1 MWPRLFSSSIELRW
15 LLRVFP
21 ITILLRIIACKVQY
35 FPSIF
40 LYFNQYQ
47 VKLFID
53 RLCMFPELND
63 LLHKQQ
69 NFSIFMTD
77 VKVTFHLK
85 MCVNWKQTV
94 IQGVSVK
101 VTFSPSM
108 SQGLNLIK
116 YWWSM
121 TLFLP
126 RHGRFCYLT
135 ETFM

>member
-1 MWPRLFSSSIELRW
+1 MISLNLSLRLYIQPKIKTNNKITILKC
-15 LLRVFP
+15 RVFP
-21 ITILLRIIACKVQY
+21 IIILLRIIACKFQY

-69 NFSIFMTD
+69 NFSIFITD

-85 MCVNWKQTV
+85 IYVNWKPTV
-94 IQGVSVK
+94 IGQSFKICLLSVS
-101 VTFSPSM
+101 
-108 SQGLNLIK
+108 
-116 YWWSM
+116 
-121 TLFLP
+121 
-126 RHGRFCYLT
+126 
-135 ETFM
+135 